1 MKPKLSKI
9 SDLPYKIH
17 GKNVKVCNLKLN
29 LEDDNSNENIEK
41 YINKLLENIRTK
53 IKGISSFQIQ
63 CKFSSGKT
71 YTINSYQNIKEVFEM
86 RDIDTL
92 YQNVGDVIELN
103 IFFS

>member
-29 LEDDNSNENIEK
+29 ENDDNSNENIEN
-41 YINKLLENIRTK
+41 YVNKLLESIRAK

-63 CKFSSGKT
+63 CKFSSGKS
-71 YTINSYQNIKEVFEM
+71 YTVNAFQDIKEMFEI
-86 RDIDTL
+86 RDINAM
-92 YQNVGDVIELN
+92 YQDIGDVVELN

>member
-53 IKGISSFQIQ
+53 IKGIRSFQIQ
-63 CKFSSGKT
+63 VKMSSNKS
-71 YTINSYQNIKEVFEM
+71 YTVNAFQDIKEMFEM
-86 RDIDTL
+86 RDIDLL
-92 YQNVGDVIELN
+92 YQNVGDIVELN